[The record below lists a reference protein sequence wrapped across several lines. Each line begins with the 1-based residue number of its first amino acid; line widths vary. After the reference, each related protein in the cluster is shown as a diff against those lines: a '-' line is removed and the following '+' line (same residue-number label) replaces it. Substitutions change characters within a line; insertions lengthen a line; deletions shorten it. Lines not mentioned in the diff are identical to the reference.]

1 MDFWGEK
8 LDDMELMHKSK
19 MYPPKSS
26 LVVYTNKPV
35 FLTAAVTVEVKGTKN
50 NEAARFTIIKDFN
63 AGIKIGT
70 HSLPRTQ
77 ALL

>member
-1 MDFWGEK
+1 MDFWGET
-8 LDDMELMHKSK
+8 LDDMELMHESL

-26 LVVYTNKPV
+26 LVVYTNKTE

-63 AGIKIGT
+63 AGNNIILVHMHYT
-70 HSLPRTQ
+70 M
-77 ALL
+77 